1 MASGATVKNLE
12 LKAYKNYQWIVADRE
27 LLEGRL
33 ALRGTRFSVSFVLSL
48 LAEGLSLDRIEEIY
62 GPTVRQ
68 AVPEALRAAA
78 DAVDVPSR
86 EVLTPAERA
95 AELAVPGLD
104 ELIAWLGC
112 FPAFHD
118 AEIVSISLGRG
129 RTSRITVHTW
139 VMTDQINERGQ
150 YVLENHVLVT
160 FVLEGTQD
168 IKLEG
173 FNQQNVLSGI
183 ALERTS
189 GGYELTLEEGYGVGG
204 KIRADHLRIELEP
217 GKPPQNIQPV

>member
-1 MASGATVKNLE
+1 
-12 LKAYKNYQWIVADRE
+12 
-27 LLEGRL
+27 
-33 ALRGTRFSVSFVLSL
+33 
-48 LAEGLSLDRIEEIY
+48 
-62 GPTVRQ
+62 
-68 AVPEALRAAA
+68 
-78 DAVDVPSR
+78 
-86 EVLTPAERA
+86 
-95 AELAVPGLD
+95 
-104 ELIAWLGC
+104 
-112 FPAFHD
+112 
-118 AEIVSISLGRG
+118 
-129 RTSRITVHTW
+129 
-139 VMTDQINERGQ
+139 MTDQINERGQ